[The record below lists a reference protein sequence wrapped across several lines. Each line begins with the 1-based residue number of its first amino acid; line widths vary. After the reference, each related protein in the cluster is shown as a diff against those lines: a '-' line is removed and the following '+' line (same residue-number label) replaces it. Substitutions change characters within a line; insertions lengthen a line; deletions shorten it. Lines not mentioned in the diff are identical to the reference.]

1 MSVSV
6 NGPKTPL
13 TKGSNGIAT
22 ATLPNIC
29 KMPGPPAPFVPAPLP
44 NIGKSG
50 DSPKGYSK
58 KVKIEGNTVAIKGA
72 SFKSMGD
79 MASKGTGGGLISA
92 NTHGPCKFI
101 SPGSMDVKFEGK
113 NVHLL
118 TDMVTN
124 NGGPSGSPPNAAT
137 LQGAIQED
145 GVVAV
150 LREGKC
156 PICDEKHED
165 QEDFG
170 ETPETESD
178 ANYLI
183 GRLRITKHWQT
194 TMIGVVHCKNGHM
207 YASSSSHIPKFIKF
221 AQEDFHVYEGIKQL
235 GTMRKMARLIGN
247 STSFRLVAQH
257 ADFAFKLMKALRKK
271 KYPFPEESEEAKLAR
286 NAPGACAA
294 QKALVLALEHNCT
307 PSAITEKWYS
317 PGRKPTAKVSEK
329 PPVKTS
335 VVRHINIEGSLDT
348 DTDFGHGDSVPPCET
363 CNLLLPFLI
372 CTKPKEG
379 PCETETKGCA
389 KCKGKKGK
397 K

>member
-6 NGPKTPL
+6 NGPKTPV

-58 KVKIEGNTVAIKGA
+58 KVKIKGNTVAIKGA

-137 LQGAIQED
+137 MMGAIQAD
-145 GVVAV
+145 GTVVYV
-150 LREGKC
+150 PKGEC
-156 PICDEKHED
+156 PICEETHK
-165 QEDFG
+165 DFKESEATQASAAKVAGNYKG
-170 ETPETESD
+170 EE
-178 ANYLI
+178 AC
-183 GRLRITKHWQT
+183 
-194 TMIGVVHCKNGHM
+194 MIGVVICKCKTEFTNKSGKMNEQFYEAAKDIHVFGCPNNHYSNQKVVGKM
-207 YASSSSHIPKFIKF
+207 VVPLKGN
-221 AQEDFHVYEGIKQL
+221 AQFKKAFRIAK
-235 GTMRKMARLIGN
+235 RKR
-247 STSFRLVAQH
+247 TSMFS
-257 ADFAFKLMKALRKK
+257 KS
-271 KYPFPEESEEAKLAR
+271 P
-286 NAPGACAA
+286 PGACAA
-294 QKALVLALEHNCT
+294 QGALVLAIDHGCVPE
-307 PSAITEKWYS
+307 AMTEMWYS
-317 PGRKPTAKVSEK
+317 PTWSSVPEGVPMDKPVQFYNENGYKEGRIFKPGE
-329 PPVKTS
+329 
-335 VVRHINIEGSLDT
+335 
-348 DTDFGHGDSVPPCET
+348 SVPPCET
-363 CNLLLPFLI
+363 CNLLIPFFT
-372 CTKPKEG
+372 CQEEKEDSHPSNVKDCG
-379 PCETETKGCA
+379 GCR
-389 KCKGKKGK
+389 
-397 K
+397 

>member
-145 GVVAV
+145 GVV
-150 LREGKC
+150 
-156 PICDEKHED
+156 
-165 QEDFG
+165 
-170 ETPETESD
+170 
-178 ANYLI
+178 
-183 GRLRITKHWQT
+183 
-194 TMIGVVHCKNGHM
+194 HCKNGHM

-335 VVRHINIEGSLDT
+335 VVRHINIEGRLDT